1 MENIVFTQ
9 LSVQEVRQMLREEVR
24 TVLKEYQ
31 PLSRTDDD
39 GYDLMTIE
47 QVAEFINMAVT
58 SVYGLVHQK
67 KIPHIKRGKRLIF
80 EKKQIIEW
88 LQSGRQKTINDIQS
102 DADTYLR
109 NHSRHFR

>member
-31 PLSRTDDD
+31 PLQKEDDS
-39 GYDLMTIE
+39 YDLMTIE
-47 QVAEFINMAVT
+47 EVADFINMAVP
-58 SVYGLVHQK
+58 SVYGLVHRK

-80 EKKQIIEW
+80 EKIQIIEW
-88 LQSGRQKTINDIQS
+88 LKSGRQKTLQEIQA
-102 DADTYLR
+102 DADQYIR
-109 NHSRHFR
+109 SHSRNFK

>member
-24 TVLKEYQ
+24 SVLKECQ
-31 PLSRTDDD
+31 PLSKPDDEC
-39 GYDLMTIE
+39 DLMTIQE
-47 QVAEFINMAVT
+47 VSGFINMAVS
-58 SVYGLVHQK
+58 SVYGLVHRK

-80 EKKQIIEW
+80 EKKQIVEW
-88 LQSGRQKTINDIQS
+88 LQSGRQKTIQSIQS

-109 NHSRHFR
+109 NHSRHYR